1 MNDPTPSR
9 GSRLLWSVG
18 IAAMIGI
25 GVFAFFAWHSVTVEQ
40 VQPNELLS
48 RFAEIRTR
56 LTCTEPIWHVDA
68 AGAVTRREAPRET
81 EARPTRLR
89 VLAYRAPQERLV
101 RVDVPFWFLKVK
113 GPAVQYA
120 LRETG
125 LDLERLGITP
135 ADLEQYGP
143 CLVLDQTRAN
153 GDRLLV
159 WTE

>member
-1 MNDPTPSR
+1 MSDPARSR
-9 GSRLLWSVG
+9 NSRLLWCVA
-18 IAAMIGI
+18 IAAMVGI
-25 GVFAFFAWHSVTVEQ
+25 GVFAFFAWHTVTVEQ
-40 VQPNELLS
+40 IQPNEVLT
-48 RFAEIRTR
+48 RFAEIRTT
-56 LTCTEPIWHVDA
+56 LPCTEPIWHVDA
-68 AGAVTRREAPRET
+68 AGGVTRREAPREPQT
-81 EARPTRLR
+81 RPTRLR

-113 GPAVQYA
+113 GPGVQYA
-120 LRETG
+120 LGETG